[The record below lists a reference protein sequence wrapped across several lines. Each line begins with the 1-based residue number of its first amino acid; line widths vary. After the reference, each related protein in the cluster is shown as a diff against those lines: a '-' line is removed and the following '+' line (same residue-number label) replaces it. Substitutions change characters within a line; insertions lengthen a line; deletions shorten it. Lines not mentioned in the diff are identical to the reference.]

1 MSKLKHSDTQIRDD
15 LCAVLYDE
23 DKCKRSEDFLELRS
37 GDQGVLPL
45 LTTGLRRNDVE
56 VVSTLE
62 LSTGLREMSKCPS
75 KAPTWTFSLLKA
87 PTSSFTIKNLL
98 KTLFQIGI

>member
-1 MSKLKHSDTQIRDD
+1 MLTCLVMSKLKNSDHQIRDD

-62 LSTGLREMSKCPS
+62 LSTGLREVSKCPY
-75 KAPTWTFSLLKA
+75 
-87 PTSSFTIKNLL
+87 
-98 KTLFQIGI
+98 

>member
-1 MSKLKHSDTQIRDD
+1 MLNCLVMSKLKNSDDQIRDD

-56 VVSTLE
+56 VVST
-62 LSTGLREMSKCPS
+62 
-75 KAPTWTFSLLKA
+75 
-87 PTSSFTIKNLL
+87 
-98 KTLFQIGI
+98 Q

>member
-1 MSKLKHSDTQIRDD
+1 MPIPQAAHYINCPLHELPITGVLLYCILISKLKNSDTQIRDD

-62 LSTGLREMSKCPS
+62 LST
-75 KAPTWTFSLLKA
+75 
-87 PTSSFTIKNLL
+87 
-98 KTLFQIGI
+98 